1 MKSPIYGYEL
11 IGEKTWG
18 QKNDFLNTCRVYYL
32 VYIMDVTIVLK
43 VEGVIDKAT

>member
-18 QKNDFLNTCRVYYL
+18 QKNDLLNGLLVYKL
-32 VYIMDVTIVLK
+32 IYIMDVTIVLK